1 MSVENI
7 DSCSQKNSAE
17 RKGYVRAHRSFNRIW
32 KERDSADP
40 DILGKILEKDNL
52 NRAFKRVK
60 ANKGAPGID
69 GMTVKQALPWL
80 REHNQELKE
89 KIRKGHYT
97 PSPVRRKE
105 IPKPDGGVRKLGI
118 PTVID
123 RTIQQAIAQQLMP
136 IYEPLFSEGSYGYRP
151 NRGAKDAIRKIKEYA
166 EQGYTRAV
174 VLDLSK
180 YFDTL
185 NHELLL
191 NILRRN
197 VKDERVIQLIKRYL
211 KSGVMENGVVVE
223 TNEGSPQGG
232 NLSPLL
238 ANVYLNEFDQE
249 FSKRGVPCIRYAD
262 DIVLLAKSE
271 RASQRLLE
279 SSTKYLEGTLKLKVN
294 REKSRTV
301 SVFAI
306 SNFKYLGFCF
316 GKNGKGIY
324 IRVHAKSWKKV
335 KDKLR
340 GLTSRSHCGS
350 IVNALKAI
358 KVYMRGWLAYYSIAS
373 MKTNIENI
381 NGWLYSR
388 IRMCIWKQWKLPK
401 TRLRRLRGLKV
412 PEWLAFQT
420 AYTRRGYWWTV
431 HTGGVKTALTKER
444 LTNWGFYDLATAYQ
458 SLHVNC

>member
-301 SVFAI
+301 SVFAS

-358 KVYMRGWLAYYSIAS
+358 RVYMRGWLGYYSIAS
-373 MKTNIENI
+373 MKTNIEDI

-412 PEWLAFQT
+412 PEWLAYQT
-420 AYTRRGYWWTV
+420 ANTRRGYWWTV
-431 HTGGVKTALTKER
+431 HTGGVKMALTKER
-444 LTNWGFYDLATAYQ
+444 LTNWGFYDLSTAYQ
-458 SLHVNC
+458 SMHVNC

>member
-1 MSVENI
+1 MGAENTE
-7 DSCSQKNSAE
+7 SCLQRDSAE

-32 KERDSADP
+32 KKRDSAEP

-52 NRAFKRVK
+52 NRAYKRVK

-69 GMTVKQALPWL
+69 GMTVEDALPWL
-80 REHNQELKE
+80 KEHNYELVQ
-89 KIRKGHYT
+89 KIRSGHYT

-123 RTIQQAIAQQLMP
+123 RIIQQATAQQLMP
-136 IYEPLFSEGSYGYRP
+136 IYEPLFSDGSYGYRP
-151 NRGAKDAIRKIKEYA
+151 GRSAKDAIQKIKEYA

-185 NHELLL
+185 NHELLI

-197 VKDERVIQLIKRYL
+197 VKDERVIQVIKRYL
-211 KSGVMENGVVVE
+211 KSGVMENGVVIE
-223 TNEGSPQGG
+223 TEEGSPQGG

-249 FSKRGVPCIRYAD
+249 FSRRGVPCIRYAD
-262 DIVLLAKSE
+262 DIVLLEKSE
-271 RASQRLLE
+271 RASERLLE
-279 SSTKYLEGTLKLKVN
+279 TSTKYLEGILKLKVN

-306 SNFKYLGFCF
+306 RNFKYLGFCL
-316 GKNGKGIY
+316 GKNGRGIY
-324 IRVHAKSWKKV
+324 IRVHARSWKKA

-340 GLTSRSHCGS
+340 MLTSRSKCGR
-350 IVNALKAI
+350 IVETMKRI
-358 KVYMRGWLAYYSIAS
+358 EVYMRGWLNYFGIAD
-373 MKTNIENI
+373 MKNNIKSL
-381 NGWLYSR
+381 NGWLYRR
-388 IRMCIWKQWKLPK
+388 IRMCIWKQWKLPR
-401 TRLRRLRGLKV
+401 TRKRKLLGLGL
-412 PEWLAFQT
+412 PEWAACEG
-420 AYTRRGYWWTV
+420 AYSRKAYWRMAGSSV
-431 HTGGVKTALTKER
+431 VQSALTKER
-444 LTNWGFYDLATAYQ
+444 LIHWGFYDLATAYQ
-458 SLHVNC
+458 SMHVNY

>member
-7 DSCSQKNSAE
+7 ESCSQTNSAE

-32 KERDSADP
+32 KERDSAEP

-80 REHNQELKE
+80 REDNHNRELKE

-123 RTIQQAIAQQLMP
+123 RIIQQAIAQQLMP

-279 SSTKYLEGTLKLKVN
+279 SSAKYLEGTLKLKVN
-294 REKSRTV
+294 REKRS
-301 SVFAI
+301 
-306 SNFKYLGFCF
+306 YGQ
-316 GKNGKGIY
+316 
-324 IRVHAKSWKKV
+324 RV
-335 KDKLR
+335 
-340 GLTSRSHCGS
+340 C
-350 IVNALKAI
+350 NLK
-358 KVYMRGWLAYYSIAS
+358 
-373 MKTNIENI
+373 
-381 NGWLYSR
+381 
-388 IRMCIWKQWKLPK
+388 
-401 TRLRRLRGLKV
+401 
-412 PEWLAFQT
+412 F
-420 AYTRRGYWWTV
+420 
-431 HTGGVKTALTKER
+431 
-444 LTNWGFYDLATAYQ
+444 
-458 SLHVNC
+458 